1 MAATESSWLKHF
13 EVWSTVISALGSVA
27 VPVLLWFLAERL
39 GEQQHQI
46 DVSINERSLVISTIA
61 YVVDDNPLK
70 REVGF
75 KIIDWLRTKDVE
87 IPPELVI
94 VAATAV
100 QTQPATARPPVTTDS
115 AAEPV
120 AARPPSP
127 QESSDQRVAQTASDA
142 LGGLVPRIF
151 IQIASED
158 QRKAAEDLR
167 SALQQMTASDGRLV
181 TAPGVQLVQRQPP
194 LTHVELRYLKRADQ
208 AEALDLKKK
217 LDALL
222 GTSVDPKDLSSRY
235 DAKPEVKRRTY
246 ELWFPPGPISVTAL
260 AQ

>member
-13 EVWSTVISALGSVA
+13 EVWSTAIGALGSVA

-46 DVSINERSLVISTIA
+46 DVTINERSLVISTVA

-70 REVGF
+70 REAGF
-75 KIIDWLRTKDVE
+75 KIIEWLRKKDVE
-87 IPPELVI
+87 IPPDLVT
-94 VAATAV
+94 VAATAAR
-100 QTQPATARPPVTTDS
+100 TQQATARPQGTTDS
-115 AAEPV
+115 AAAPMAE
-120 AARPPSP
+120 RPPSP

-158 QRKAAEDLR
+158 QRKAANDLR
-167 SALQQMTASDGRLV
+167 GALQLMTASDGRLV
-181 TAPGVQLVQRQPP
+181 IAPGVQLVPRQPP
-194 LTHVELRYLKRADQ
+194 LKQVELRYLKRADQ
-208 AEALDLKKK
+208 PEALELKKK

-222 GTSVDPKDLSSRY
+222 GTTVDPKDLSSKY

-246 ELWFPPGPISVTAL
+246 ELWFPPGPISVNAATP
-260 AQ
+260 